1 MRYLAAVITTMGLLM
16 AAPSAQ
22 AHELT
27 CSKSRF
33 GHRAHIEKNYSSL
46 KVDNVPGHDCVDTGK
61 NSIRYVACRGRVCA
75 RQDVRMTYEYAWGPF
90 WFEARYSIGAVRW
103 GYHG

>member
-1 MRYLAAVITTMGLLM
+1 MKSLITAGLAAAGLALG
-16 AAPSAQ
+16 APAAQ

-33 GHRAHIEKNYSSL
+33 GHRVSLEKHKEL
-46 KVDNVPGHDCVDTGK
+46 KVDNVAGHVCVDTGK
-61 NSIRYVACRGRVCA
+61 NRVRYVACRGRFCV
-75 RQDVRMTYEYAWGPF
+75 RQDVFMYYEKAVGPF
-90 WFEARYSIGAVRW
+90 WWEAMYAISRVRW